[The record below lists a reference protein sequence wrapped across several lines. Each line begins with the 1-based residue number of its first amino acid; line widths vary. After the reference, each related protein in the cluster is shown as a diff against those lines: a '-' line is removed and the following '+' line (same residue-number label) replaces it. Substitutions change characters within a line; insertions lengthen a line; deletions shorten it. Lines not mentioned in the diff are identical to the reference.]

1 MVKSSVLGGKN
12 TFCSVS
18 ELFLRLERLL
28 VVSQNYFF
36 HKIYT
41 YIF

>member
-28 VVSQNYFF
+28 VVS
-36 HKIYT
+36 
-41 YIF
+41 